1 MKKIKK
7 FLKIFFSII
16 LGIVILITIVST
28 INNRIGNCSIEGEI
42 KGLGTRLALVN
53 IGDYSHS
60 QNSFKLILVINN
72 KFGFKTQLNKPGSGR
87 MMTWNM
93 LFKRASGNKPLG
105 MRSKRIDFNLS
116 PNQTITITGAL
127 KKYSVDYQIRGN
139 VKSEQYSMFLQ
150 KNSHILEKETQ
161 LAIILDSLKYN
172 GADKN
177 LIDSLGSIFNKT
189 REKYNNQRLKYIVD
203 HPTHELSAGF
213 LAMQNKDTLIKYL
226 PILDKNLLLSNYHGK
241 KAKKR
246 VLIYNQTE
254 SGQLAPNIVQANKF
268 NLADLKGKYVVLDF
282 WGTWCAPCVKGF
294 PKMREYYKKY
304 NSKVE
309 FVGIACND
317 KKSVWEKFIKE
328 EGLEWTQLLND
339 VENNDLA
346 SKYNIRDFPT
356 KVIIDKESRIVEIF
370 KGETSAFYEKLDEL
384 LQE

>member
-72 KFGFKTQLNKPGSGR
+72 KFDFKTKLNKPGNGR
-87 MMTWNM
+87 MITWNM

-105 MRSKRIDFNLS
+105 TRSKRIDFNLS
-116 PNQTITITGAL
+116 PNQTIAITGSL
-127 KKYSVDYQIRGN
+127 KKYSVDYQIKGN
-139 VKSEQYSMFLQ
+139 IKSEQYSMFLQ
-150 KNSHILEKETQ
+150 KTLHILEKETQ
-161 LAIILDSLKYN
+161 LNIILDSLRYN

-177 LIDSLGSIFNKT
+177 LIDSLGSIFDKT
-189 REKYNNQRLKYIVD
+189 REKFNNQRLKYIVQY
-203 HPTHELSAGF
+203 PTHELSAGF
-213 LAMQNKDTLIKYL
+213 LAMQNKDTLTKYL
-226 PILDKNLLLSNYHGK
+226 PILDENLLLSNYHGI

-246 VLIYNQTE
+246 VLTYNQTE
-254 SGQLAPNIVQANKF
+254 SGKLAPNIIQANKF

-317 KKSVWEKFIKE
+317 KKSIWEKFIKE

-339 VENNDLA
+339 VENNDLV
-346 SKYNIRDFPT
+346 SKYNIRNFPT
-356 KVIIDKESRIVEIF
+356 KVIVDKEGRIVEIY
-370 KGETSAFYEKLDEL
+370 KGETNAFYEKLDEL